1 MSAVMES
8 KVLDSEK
15 FADALRIFDE
25 SMAPIATMAYTPDA
39 RVWLPNGKPNPRPV
53 VKKIPDFRK
62 LHPEVRAELNS
73 PLASA
78 HRWRLE
84 DDAFARRSVS
94 DVVIEDY
101 GAYHEVLTGGV
112 VRSLRVH
119 ETEPAHREMFAG
131 IRMVLIQINGQ
142 RVLLS
147 PEQKDALGD
156 PSIPQGTEPVPTW
169 NDDVNYCVN
178 VVCTHEE
185 LPDIMRF
192 LPKLCK
198 AAEAGKPLPAVPGC
212 TGQTSD
218 VFMTDAAK
226 QKAVR
231 EIDTKNIAKHW
242 LI

>member
-8 KVLDSEK
+8 KVLDSGK

-25 SMAPIATMAYTPDA
+25 SMAPITTMAYTPDA
-39 RVWLPNGKPNPRPV
+39 RVWLPSGKPNPRPV
-53 VKKIPDFRK
+53 VRKIPDFRK
-62 LHPEVRAELNS
+62 LRPEVRAELNS
-73 PLASA
+73 PLASE

-94 DVVIEDY
+94 DIVIEDY

-119 ETEPAHREMFAG
+119 ETEPPYDEMFAG
-131 IRMVLIQINGQ
+131 IKLVLVQLNGQ
-142 RVLLS
+142 RVLLTR
-147 PEQKDALGD
+147 EQKDAIGD
-156 PSIPQGTEPVPTW
+156 PSLPQGADPVPTW
-169 NDDVNYCVN
+169 NDDIIYNLQIVA
-178 VVCTHEE
+178 THEE

-198 AAEAGKPLPAVPGC
+198 AGESGKPLPAVPGC

-226 QKAVR
+226 QKAIK